1 MSLISRTGCCLQATV
16 KVGLHVVKMF
26 FFCAIFVTYLNTIL
40 WNFSLRLYLLNYYF
54 YTQISGEPS
63 RSRALPFNLKSSP
76 FIFPLHSPLSD
87 SLPCFPRD
95 FLFYTG
101 FHSSTCSPHLS
112 SARRADSEYFEAK
125 ASVSGARKKLGDRVI
140 DWLSDWVR
148 DFSSLWAIAQQRPR
162 RN

>member
-1 MSLISRTGCCLQATV
+1 MPYLLRILILYFETLV
-16 KVGLHVVKMF
+16 
-26 FFCAIFVTYLNTIL
+26 
-40 WNFSLRLYLLNYYF
+40 LRLYLLNYYF

-125 ASVSGARKKLGDRVI
+125 ASVSGAHTKT
-140 DWLSDWVR
+140 VR
-148 DFSSLWAIAQQRPR
+148 NLLCRSPVAVARPSSGGVAIVLPVLWMTSLWP
-162 RN
+162 